1 MLSDLIAAYHP
12 RQTAAV
18 STGDKAR
25 YCCHP
30 KMLET
35 ISGNN
40 QGQNHAEYDENTH
53 HQQKLLGK
61 GAFAIV
67 DPVFL

>member
-1 MLSDLIAAYHP
+1 LIVVACHP
-12 RQTAAV
+12 RQAAAG
-18 STGDKAR
+18 SAGDKAR
-25 YCCHP
+25 YGYCS
-30 KMLET
+30 KILET

-53 HQQKLLGK
+53 HQQELLGK

-67 DPVFL
+67 NPLFL